1 MTFDLSCLSM
11 KLITLI
17 LIAFGAI
24 ARGEEDDIEFYVSQM
39 KWSSKSDPIDA
50 GAIDGAYYA
59 DLVAAHGVRK
69 VDFDLVSAKE
79 MRNPSWNTDD
89 NDSVDYAVAFVN
101 GFNEEAAN
109 RGMIAPTG
117 EPYTHQGKTAQ
128 DLTLEWKHWAER
140 AAEGKFDQPSPT
152 PTPGPVT
159 STLAPMSKEMADKIN
174 ADRAAEE
181 EQERKL
187 FQKQEAQR
195 EAHGD
200 FSRAPG
206 LTPAQRQAA
215 ATRWAEK
222 NAAETVKG
230 ATPAPQ

>member
-1 MTFDLSCLSM
+1 M

-17 LIAFGAI
+17 LIVFSAVVRA
-24 ARGEEDDIEFYVSQM
+24 ADDDVEFYLSQM
-39 KWSSKSDPIDA
+39 RWSSKSDPIDA

-79 MRNPSWNTDD
+79 MRNPRWNTDD
-89 NDSVDYAVAFVN
+89 NDSAEYGLAFVY

-117 EPYTHQGKTAQ
+117 QPYTHEGKTPQ

-140 AAEGKFDQPSPT
+140 AAEGKFDEPSPT

-159 STLAPMSKEMADKIN
+159 LTLAPMPKEMADKIKT
-174 ADRAAEE
+174 DLTAEE
-181 EQERKL
+181 EQKRKL

-195 EAHGD
+195 EARGD
-200 FSRAPG
+200 FSQAPG
-206 LTPAQRQAA
+206 LTPEQRQAA
-215 ATRWAEK
+215 AIRWAEK